1 MPGDTSG
8 HDELPMF
15 RARAVSSLM
24 TLQVLQSSELTRSVR
39 NDICGFL
46 DSQKTSHPFQFPQW
60 SAVGTRFALVRQAGE
75 PRWFAS
81 CGLQYPLGTRI
92 PWFRSLT
99 VNRGPVCDDR
109 DLWRASLFELI
120 QYMKKEGHIYLDA
133 GPDWVNSST
142 SDM

>member
-1 MPGDTSG
+1 
-8 HDELPMF
+8 
-15 RARAVSSLM
+15 
-24 TLQVLQSSELTRSVR
+24 
-39 NDICGFL
+39 
-46 DSQKTSHPFQFPQW
+46 
-60 SAVGTRFALVRQAGE
+60 
-75 PRWFAS
+75 

-142 SDM
+142 SDMANPFEHSAWERISQIRYSLRVDLRKNEDALFAAFRKNTRYEIRRAERMGVDVRIPRSDADVHDFLQLYVRVA